1 MRVSLTFA
9 QQKQQILDMSQF
21 KHAGVIC
28 KPNEPRVEDI
38 MSTLVPLLKNEGIDV
53 SLDSKTANFPDFKE
67 QQLSREAL
75 AEQCDLFIVI
85 GGDGT
90 FLGASRTLVD
100 SGKPLLGI
108 NAGRLGFLV
117 DLSPEQISA
126 EIKPILAGK
135 YHLENRILLQASIYR
150 GGEKITTNIALND
163 VSLHMRDTIRM
174 IEFDTRIDEQ
184 SVHTLRADG
193 LIVSSPTGSTA
204 YSLSAGG
211 PVLHPELEVLLV
223 SPICPHTLS
232 SRPIVIKGDSV
243 VEINLVPEC
252 EVAAVV
258 SFDGQQ
264 TANIEPSDILRIERL
279 EKTLQVI
286 HPFDY
291 DYYQL
296 LRNKLHWS
304 ELP

>member
-1 MRVSLTFA
+1 
-9 QQKQQILDMSQF
+9 MSQF
-21 KHAGVIC
+21 KHVGIIC
-28 KPNEPRVEDI
+28 KPKEPRVREI
-38 MSTLVPLLKNEGIDV
+38 IPILVPYLKAEGIAV
-53 SLDSKTANFPDFKE
+53 SLDAETAKFDDSDENVLDRK
-67 QQLSREAL
+67 AL
-75 AEQCDLFIVI
+75 AEECDLFIII

-117 DLSPEQISA
+117 DISPEQIEA

-135 YHLENRILLQASIYR
+135 YHLENRILLQANIFR
-150 GGEKITTNIALND
+150 GDEEIAADIALND
-163 VSLHMRDTIRM
+163 ISLHMHDTIRM
-174 IEFDTRIDEQ
+174 IEFHTSIDGQ

-193 LIVSSPTGSTA
+193 LIVATPTGSTA

-211 PVLHPELEVLLV
+211 PVLHPELNVLLV
-223 SPICPHTLS
+223 APICPHTLS

-258 SFDGQQ
+258 SFDGQL
-264 TANIEPSDILRIERL
+264 TTDIEPADRL
-279 EKTLQVI
+279 QIKRLDKSLQVL
-286 HPFDY
+286 HPLDY

-296 LRNKLHWS
+296 LRNKLNWS